1 MAAVFRAAVGT
12 RARPVFRSRTSCV
25 CPYRSPQKLSFISA
39 RKCWKCSV
47 IGIIFAIGCRSP
59 FGKALAC
66 EAKANLHPLAFYTI
80 EFTSPSPISPISPVQ
95 ICHDLLMC
103 DRYRLSRRKQ
113 IIVGALRQYLGRG
126 RPDSSLQH
134 RADPASA
141 HHSSASE
148 GPPPGVVAGP
158 LGTHSLRL
166 IGERCIWRS
175 SDD

>member
-39 RKCWKCSV
+39 RKCWQCSV

-80 EFTSPSPISPISPVQ
+80 EFTSPEAQLAFPHFVPRGVILTAAVFRGGRKDPGRETELARWVALFQCSDGGVCNRFFPQSLKPAQ
-95 ICHDLLMC
+95 MGQRRAGLAT
-103 DRYRLSRRKQ
+103 DR
-113 IIVGALRQYLGRG
+113 
-126 RPDSSLQH
+126 D
-134 RADPASA
+134 
-141 HHSSASE
+141 
-148 GPPPGVVAGP
+148 
-158 LGTHSLRL
+158 
-166 IGERCIWRS
+166 
-175 SDD
+175 